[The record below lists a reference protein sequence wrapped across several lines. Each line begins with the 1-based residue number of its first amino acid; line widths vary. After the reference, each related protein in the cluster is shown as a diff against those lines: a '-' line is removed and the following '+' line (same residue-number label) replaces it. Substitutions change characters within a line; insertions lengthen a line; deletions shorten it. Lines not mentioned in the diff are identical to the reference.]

1 MAPAVAGHS
10 AAVQR
15 GLFSRLNDR
24 RAGGRPA
31 SYLLAAQA
39 AAAAAAVPIQ
49 PDQEDHVTGTE
60 GEGVVKQS
68 PHGSS

>member
-24 RAGGRPA
+24 RAGGQPA
-31 SYLLAAQA
+31 SYLHAARA
-39 AAAAAAVPIQ
+39 AAAAAMPIQ
-49 PDQEDHVTGTE
+49 PDQEDHVTEVE

-68 PHGSS
+68 PNSSS

>member
-24 RAGGRPA
+24 RAGGRLA
-31 SYLLAAQA
+31 SYLLAARA
-39 AAAAAAVPIQ
+39 AAAAAMPIQ
-49 PDQEDHVTGTE
+49 PDQEHHVTGAE